1 MKFLFPQ
8 FLWAL
13 LLLVIPLIIHLFN
26 FRRYKKVVFSNV
38 SMLKEIETQS
48 RKTKQLKK
56 WLILF
61 SRLIA
66 LSSLIL
72 AFALP
77 YFPSQSSVF
86 SRKLVSIYID
96 NSQSMLAEGENGQL
110 FENAKNKARQII
122 KNLPENAEIQ
132 IIDNSLNSSS
142 NKIYSTANALR
153 LIDELD
159 IHQKPNDFF
168 GAVKKIQSKYK
179 SDSYGQNFSFLI
191 SDFQVQESIYDFTL
205 DSSYHIYACPEFPNL
220 ENNLVID
227 SVWLVKPTIQSQ
239 EPIEIMARIHNYG
252 QNNAVSS
259 KLSLQI
265 DGTQR
270 LAKSINIPAGSYKDI
285 PISFVN
291 KQSGWI
297 GGELSIT
304 DIPIVFDNTYYFS
317 VLINPS
323 IKVLELGKQSDEFL
337 KIFSKDSIFDFT
349 HSTEEQLDYSSLS
362 SFDYIILNQLPKISS
377 GLSNQLKKFV
387 FDGGILSVI
396 PNEKSSMLTPLFN
409 ELGVANYQSLA
420 NKQISISPL
429 SIQGSFYKGAYKRIP
444 SNLFLPQIQSCYGL
458 NSGPKSDKVLY
469 LKDGSEILSKTDIG
483 SGSVFQ
489 FTVPFDSNLN
499 YVASELF
506 VITQLKIAFSRR
518 NTQTIASEI
527 NSLNP
532 IYLPDISGIIHL
544 KKGDLD
550 IVTESYKHSSGS
562 RIWLNDEL
570 SESGIYSVIN
580 SENIATAKLALNYSR
595 KESHQNYLDDESL
608 KNIFAD
614 AQFAMNE
621 NSLLS
626 VLKSTKDIQK
636 GSQLWKVFILLC
648 LIFLLI
654 EILLL
659 RFLKS

>member
-13 LLLVIPLIIHLFN
+13 LLLAIPLIIHLFN
-26 FRRYKKVVFSNV
+26 LRRYKKVFFSNV

-48 RKTKQLKK
+48 RKNKQLKK

-72 AFALP
+72 AFTLP
-77 YFPSQSSVF
+77 YFPIQSNVF

-122 KNLPENAEIQ
+122 KNLPKNAEIQ
-132 IIDNSLNSSS
+132 IIDNSLGSSS
-142 NKIYSTANALR
+142 NKIYSTVNALR
-153 LIDELD
+153 FIDELD
-159 IHQKPNDFF
+159 IHQKPNDLF
-168 GAVKKIQSKYK
+168 GSLKMIQSKYK

-191 SDFQVQESIYDFTL
+191 SDFQIQESTYDLNL
-205 DSSYHIYACPEFPNL
+205 DSTYHIYACPEFPNL

-239 EPIEIMARIHNYG
+239 EPIEIMARIRNYG

-265 DGTQR
+265 DGSQR
-270 LAKSINIPAGSYKDI
+270 LVKSINILAESYRDI
-285 PISFVN
+285 PMSFVN
-291 KQSGWI
+291 KESGWI
-297 GGELSIT
+297 GGELTVT
-304 DIPIVFDNTYYFS
+304 DIPIIFDNTYYFS

-323 IKVLELGKQSDEFL
+323 IKVLELGMHSVEFL

-349 HSTEEQLDYSSLS
+349 HSTEEELDYSSLS

-396 PNEKSSMLTPLFN
+396 PNEKKSMLTPFFN
-409 ELGVANYQSLA
+409 ELEVANYQSLV
-420 NKQISISPL
+420 NKQISISPS

-444 SNLFLPQIQSCYGL
+444 SNLFLPQIQSCYSL

-483 SGSVFQ
+483 SGSIFQ

-518 NTQTIASEI
+518 NTQTIASEV

-532 IYLPDISGIIHL
+532 IYLPDISGIIIL

-562 RIWLNDEL
+562 RIWLNDEV
-570 SESGIYSVIN
+570 SESGIYSVLN
-580 SENIATAKLALNYSR
+580 SESILTAKLALNYSR

-608 KNIFAD
+608 ENIFLD
-614 AQFAMNE
+614 AQFTMNE
-621 NSLLS
+621 NSLAS
-626 VLKSTKDIQK
+626 VLKSTGDIQN

-659 RFLKS
+659 RFFKS